1 MSRGFPNQE
10 SPASG
15 RRRRSALQS
24 HLFEVLGRR
33 LACCYSARQRIQ
45 LSLDL
50 CDLVLGAHCLERI
63 NRFPKR

>member
-24 HLFEVLGRR
+24 HLFQMLGRCF
-33 LACCYSARQRIQ
+33 AWCYSAMQRIQ
-45 LSLDL
+45 LGRDL
-50 CDLVLGAHCLERI
+50 CDLVLGADRLERI